1 MLYRLIADSLV
12 VLHLGF
18 VVFVVLGG
26 LSVIRWPRVVWVH
39 LPVAIWGAAIE
50 FGNIICPLTPLENY
64 FRRQAGL
71 AEYHTSFIEQ
81 YVLPVLYPAQLTRGL
96 QLALGITVVAINLS
110 IYAFVY
116 RQWRRRIGTEP

>member
-26 LSVIRWPRVVWVH
+26 LSVIRWPRLIWVH
-39 LPVAIWGAAIE
+39 VPVALWGAAIE
-50 FGNIICPLTPLENY
+50 FRNIICPLTPLENY

-71 AEYHTSFIEQ
+71 AEYDTSFIEH
-81 YVLPVLYPAQLTRGL
+81 YVLPVLYPAQLTRGM
-96 QLALGITVVAINLS
+96 QLAFGIAVVAINLG
-110 IYAFVY
+110 IYTFVY
-116 RQWRRRIGTEP
+116 RRWKRLRAAK